1 MIAVPKWTVVPS
13 EVVRQEDIIPVTYK
27 ILLWRQA
34 ESKDATEWDTDK

>member
-13 EVVRQEDIIPVTYK
+13 EVVRQEDIPVTYK